1 MKNIGIKEGDLFL
14 FFGNFHHVERINGHY
29 RYTRRSGD
37 FYKDKDLQVVWGYLQ
52 VGRIIDDP
60 SEQKQ
65 LWWHPHSIKNRRNN
79 KTNVIFEAAEKLSF
93 DKNKP
98 GAGLLTFDIKRVLT
112 LENNNKATWKMNAVY
127 DTGHILC
134 NRRNSAKNPDEGLY
148 YAGIW
153 QELGLAESE
162 ECTAWAKSIVL

>member
-1 MKNIGIKEGDLFL
+1 
-14 FFGNFHHVERINGHY
+14 
-29 RYTRRSGD
+29 
-37 FYKDKDLQVVWGYLQ
+37 
-52 VGRIIDDP
+52 
-60 SEQKQ
+60 
-65 LWWHPHSIKNRRNN
+65 
-79 KTNVIFEAAEKLSF
+79 
-93 DKNKP
+93 
-98 GAGLLTFDIKRVLT
+98 
-112 LENNNKATWKMNAVY
+112 MNAVY

>member
-1 MKNIGIKEGDLFL
+1 MTPL
-14 FFGNFHHVERINGHY
+14 Y
-29 RYTRRSGD
+29 
-37 FYKDKDLQVVWGYLQ
+37 
-52 VGRIIDDP
+52 IIDNITDY
-60 SEQKQ
+60 
-65 LWWHPHSIKNRRNN
+65 RNN
-79 KTNVIFEAAEKLSF
+79 LIQKDYEYKEDQK
-93 DKNKP
+93 
-98 GAGLLTFDIKRVLT
+98 T

-134 NRRNSAKNPDEGLY
+134 NRRNSAKNPDEGRD